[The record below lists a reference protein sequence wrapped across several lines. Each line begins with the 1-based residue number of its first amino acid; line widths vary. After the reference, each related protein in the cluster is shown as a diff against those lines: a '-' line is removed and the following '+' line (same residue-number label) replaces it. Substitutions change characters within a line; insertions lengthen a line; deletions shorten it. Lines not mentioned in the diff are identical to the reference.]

1 MAQSHR
7 NLRVLGTLA
16 GFACALALATLGCG
30 GGTEVAPP
38 TPLVDGDGLAQASLD
53 GVSRGETRIVSAIVS
68 SSTTQAVPVAG
79 EVVQFGASQF
89 LTTANHPLTLTPVT
103 LTGPGGPYSA
113 GVDQASCAADPT
125 CQFWVEDYN
134 AGAIGR
140 NPSATSPIPT
150 GVPLSISYEWSKT
163 LLSVEVSI
171 TYGNIGEFIT
181 ILVHDIGRDET
192 GPFTVTAVSAAPPA
206 DGSKAFDATMT
217 TGLLQPTGQQQFVV
231 VADVGNHVDVTE
243 VNLTNSLNPCIQGH
257 LVTAV
262 TDSVNPDPANPN
274 HLDVT
279 FDDSDC

>member
-1 MAQSHR
+1 MVLRGQPRGRVGRCRDSTFPRASRASPWRLSFFLRAQRASQSRAARSSCRAARDAVISRTEIHMAQSHR

-140 NPSATSPIPT
+140 NPS
-150 GVPLSISYEWSKT
+150 
-163 LLSVEVSI
+163 
-171 TYGNIGEFIT
+171 
-181 ILVHDIGRDET
+181 
-192 GPFTVTAVSAAPPA
+192 
-206 DGSKAFDATMT
+206 
-217 TGLLQPTGQQQFVV
+217 
-231 VADVGNHVDVTE
+231 
-243 VNLTNSLNPCIQGH
+243 
-257 LVTAV
+257 
-262 TDSVNPDPANPN
+262 
-274 HLDVT
+274 
-279 FDDSDC
+279 